1 MSRRSSQEQSEIPV
15 LLRVLKSLLKAKGLL
30 YLDVAEKLGVSEP
43 TVKRY
48 LTGHS
53 LTVEILEDL
62 CRIVD
67 VRLSDVLAMSQ
78 EEPERPSLSPEEEE
92 LLVRDPFQ
100 AGVFY
105 LLSHGFTP
113 ATIQRD
119 FRLTDAE
126 LNGYLTAL
134 DRLGLV
140 RLFPYNRV
148 RVLVGRNFNV
158 QTDGAMARLAHDSLL
173 KDFFSRFDMKT
184 PDWRFSFGKLSPSS
198 LERVRE
204 LAANFVDAFDTIA
217 EADSELT
224 LDLADWYGF
233 FCMFQPVDFARLRN
247 WPPDGQGQGIERP
260 LEAPVQTPSRNASSA
275 AL

>member
-1 MSRRSSQEQSEIPV
+1 MSRGLKQDQSEIPV
-15 LLRVLKSLLKAKGLL
+15 LLRTLKSLLKAKGLL
-30 YLDVAEKLGVSEP
+30 YHDVAERLGVSEP

-92 LLVRDPFQ
+92 FLVRDPFQ

-119 FRLTDAE
+119 FHLTDAE

-158 QTDGAMARLAHDSLL
+158 QKDGAMAKLAHDSLL
-173 KDFFSRFDMKT
+173 KDFFSKFDMKT

-233 FCMFQPVDFARLRN
+233 FCMFQPVDFAALRN
-247 WPPDGQGQGIERP
+247 WSHEGQGQVS
-260 LEAPVQTPSRNASSA
+260 APAG
-275 AL
+275 

>member
-1 MSRRSSQEQSEIPV
+1 MSQRLKQDQSEIPL
-15 LLRVLKSLLKAKGLL
+15 LLRALKNLLKAKELH
-30 YLDVAEKLGVSEP
+30 YHDVAEQLGVSEP

-62 CRIVD
+62 CRVVD
-67 VRLSDVLAMSQ
+67 VRLSDLLAMSQ
-78 EEPERPSLSPEEEE
+78 EEPERPMLTPEEEE
-92 LLVRDPFQ
+92 FLVKDPFQ

-105 LLSHGFTP
+105 LLSHGFSP

-126 LNGYLTAL
+126 MNGHLTAL

-158 QTDGAMARLAHDSLL
+158 QKGGAMAKLAHDAML
-173 KDFFSRFDMKT
+173 KDFFAKFDMAT
-184 PDWRFSFGKLSPSS
+184 PDWQFSFGKLSPSS

-204 LAANFVDAFDTIA
+204 LARNFVDAFDSIA
-217 EADSELT
+217 EADRELT
-224 LDLADWYGF
+224 LDLADWHGF
-233 FCMFQPVDFARLRN
+233 FCMFRPVDLAGLKN
-247 WPPDGQGQGIERP
+247 LLPAGE
-260 LEAPVQTPSRNASSA
+260 
-275 AL
+275 

>member
-1 MSRRSSQEQSEIPV
+1 MSRGTKQDQSEIPV
-15 LLRVLKSLLKAKGLL
+15 LLRVLKSLLKAKGLF
-30 YLDVAEKLGVSEP
+30 YHDVAERLGVSEP

-48 LTGHS
+48 LTGHG
-53 LTVEILEDL
+53 LTVELLEEL

-67 VRLSDVLAMSQ
+67 ARMSDLLAMSQ
-78 EEPERPSLSPEEEE
+78 EEPERPSLSPEEEA
-92 LLVRDPFQ
+92 LLVKDPFQ

-105 LLSHGFTP
+105 LLSHGFSP

-119 FRLTDAE
+119 FQLTDAE

-158 QTDGAMARLAHDSLL
+158 QRDGAMAKLAHDSLL
-173 KDFFSRFDMKT
+173 KDFFGKFDMTT
-184 PDWRFSFGKLSPSS
+184 PDWRFTFGKLSPSS

-204 LAANFVDAFDTIA
+204 LASNFVDAFDTIA
-217 EADSELT
+217 EEDSELT

-233 FCMFQPVDFARLRN
+233 LCMF
-247 WPPDGQGQGIERP
+247 RP
-260 LEAPVQTPSRNASSA
+260 IDLA
-275 AL
+275 ALKTWSSDAGTRASQE

>member
-1 MSRRSSQEQSEIPV
+1 MSRALKQDQSEIPV
-15 LLRVLKSLLKAKGLL
+15 LLRALKSMLKAKGLL
-30 YLDVAEKLGVSEP
+30 YHDVADRLGVSET

-53 LTVEILEDL
+53 LTVEIMEDI
-62 CRIVD
+62 CHVVG
-67 VRLSDVLAMSQ
+67 VRLSDLLAMSQ
-78 EEPERPSLSPEEEE
+78 EEPERPFLSPEEEE
-92 LLVRDPFQ
+92 ALVKDPFQ

-119 FRLTDAE
+119 FQLTDAAM
-126 LNGYLTAL
+126 NGYLTAL

-148 RVLVGRNFNV
+148 RVMVGRNFNV
-158 QTDGAMARLAHDSLL
+158 QRDGAMAKLANEAMLQ
-173 KDFFSRFDMKT
+173 DFFNKFDMAT
-184 PDWRFSFGKLSPSS
+184 PDWQFSFGKLSPSS
-198 LERVRE
+198 LERVRQ
-204 LAANFVDAFDTIA
+204 LTRDFVDAFDTIA

-233 FCMFQPVDFARLRN
+233 FCMFRPVNLAGLKDLR
-247 WPPDGQGQGIERP
+247 PPE
-260 LEAPVQTPSRNASSA
+260 S
-275 AL
+275 

>member
-1 MSRRSSQEQSEIPV
+1 MSRELKQDQSEIPL
-15 LLRVLKSLLKAKGLL
+15 LLRVLKSLLKARGLH
-30 YLDVAEKLGVSEP
+30 YHDVAVRLGVSEP

-53 LTVEILEDL
+53 LTVEILECL
-62 CRIVD
+62 CRVVD
-67 VRLSDVLAMSQ
+67 VRLSDLLAMSQ
-78 EEPERPSLSPEEEE
+78 EEPERPMLSPEEEE
-92 LLVRDPFQ
+92 FLVKDPFQ

-105 LLSHGFTP
+105 LLSHGFSP

-119 FRLTDAE
+119 FQLTDAE

-158 QTDGAMARLAHDSLL
+158 QKDGAMAKLAHDALL
-173 KDFFSRFDMKT
+173 KDFFSKFDVAT
-184 PDWRFSFGKLSPSS
+184 PDWQFSFGKLSPSS

-204 LAANFVDAFDTIA
+204 LARNFTDAFDTIA
-217 EADSELT
+217 ETDSELT

-233 FCMFQPVDFARLRN
+233 FCMFRPVDLAGLKN
-247 WPPDGQGQGIERP
+247 WPPDAGDRTPQG
-260 LEAPVQTPSRNASSA
+260 
-275 AL
+275 

>member
-1 MSRRSSQEQSEIPV
+1 MSRRLSQEQSEIPV

-30 YLDVAEKLGVSEP
+30 YHDVAEKLGVSEP

-53 LTVEILEDL
+53 LTIELLEDL

-67 VRLSDVLAMSQ
+67 VRLSDLLAMAQ
-78 EEPERPSLSPEEEE
+78 EEPERPSLTPEEEE
-92 LLVRDPFQ
+92 FLVRNPFQ

-119 FRLTDAE
+119 FQLTDAE

-134 DRLGLV
+134 DRLGLI

-158 QTDGAMARLAHDSLL
+158 QKDGAMAKLAHDSLM
-173 KDFFSRFDMKT
+173 KDFFSKFDMKT

-204 LAANFVDAFDTIA
+204 LAGSFVDAFDTVA

-233 FCMFQPVDFARLRN
+233 FCMFQPVDFAGLKN
-247 WPPDGQGQGIERP
+247 WSPEKR
-260 LEAPVQTPSRNASSA
+260 ARASSE
-275 AL
+275 

>member
-1 MSRRSSQEQSEIPV
+1 MTRELKQDQSEIPL
-15 LLRVLKSLLKAKGLL
+15 LLRALKSLLKGRGLL
-30 YLDVAEKLGVSEP
+30 YHDVADRLGVSET

-53 LTVEILEDL
+53 LTIEILEDL

-67 VRLSDVLAMSQ
+67 VRLSDLLVMSQ
-78 EEPERPSLSPEEEE
+78 EEPAQPVLSQEEEE
-92 LLVRDPFQ
+92 FLAKDAFL

-105 LLSHGFTP
+105 LLSRGLTP

-119 FRLTDAE
+119 FQLADADM
-126 LNGYLTAL
+126 NGYLTAL

-148 RVLVGRNFNV
+148 RVMVGRNFNV
-158 QTDGAMARLAHDSLL
+158 QMGGALARLAHDALI
-173 KDFFSRFDMKT
+173 KDFFSKFDVT
-184 PDWRFSFGKLSPSS
+184 HPDWLFGFGKLSPSS

-204 LAANFVDAFDTIA
+204 LARNFMEAFDTIA
-217 EADSELT
+217 EADRELP

-233 FCMFQPVDFARLRN
+233 FYMIRPVDLAGLKN
-247 WPPDGQGQGIERP
+247 WSPD
-260 LEAPVQTPSRNASSA
+260 SA
-275 AL
+275 AQASQG